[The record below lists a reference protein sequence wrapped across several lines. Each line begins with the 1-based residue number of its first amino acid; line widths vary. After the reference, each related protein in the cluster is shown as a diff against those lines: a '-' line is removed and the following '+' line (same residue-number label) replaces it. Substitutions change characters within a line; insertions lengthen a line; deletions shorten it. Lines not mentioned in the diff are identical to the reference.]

1 MKKYAVIQLNGA
13 QYKITPGDKFLVD
26 KTEKLTEPKVLLF
39 VDGDKR
45 KIGDPTV
52 KDVKVNLKI
61 LEQVRQDKVVSA
73 KFKAKSRYRR
83 KIGFRASKTLVEV
96 KSIS

>member
-1 MKKYAVIQLNGA
+1 MKKYAIIDLNEV
-13 QYKITPGDKFLVD
+13 QYKVTSGEQLLVD
-26 KTEKLTEPKVLLF
+26 KTEKLTEPKVLLI

-45 KIGDPTV
+45 KIGNPVV
-52 KDVKVNLKI
+52 KDAKVELKI
-61 LEQVRQDKVVSA
+61 VEQVREPKIISA

-83 KIGFRASKTLVEV
+83 KIGFRASKTILEV